1 MLCEINLK
9 IQHNLLYTAACYLCT
24 DSGMVS
30 QGGKKMNRSP
40 ILALLSSGTISGEGG
55 TRVVRG

>member
-40 ILALLSSGTISGEGG
+40 ILALLSSGTISGEG
-55 TRVVRG
+55 VQE